1 MTFIQFKNF
10 PMSSWQLIVLPLIK
24 HHILEQ
30 IYFIL
35 PFSLTCNMRLS
46 NFLDARK
53 ELVLELGNDNSITL
67 TVKSNNNNQQ
77 MWTRWLVDEMDNWFV
92 WSNDNDNT
100 TKNFVA
106 APDETT
112 LESKGNVYIFQT
124 FLLVLG
130 IIYIT
135 VSTSMFLCSS

>member
-1 MTFIQFKNF
+1 
-10 PMSSWQLIVLPLIK
+10 
-24 HHILEQ
+24 
-30 IYFIL
+30 
-35 PFSLTCNMRLS
+35 
-46 NFLDARK
+46 
-53 ELVLELGNDNSITL
+53 
-67 TVKSNNNNQQ
+67 

-92 WSNDNDNT
+92 WSNVNDKT